1 MEAASRH
8 RCLCLKVS
16 LLSHQAPTI
25 ITLHK
30 LTIYQELD
38 LCPMISLSAEIHS
51 GTGMAVVC
59 NHVEM
64 VLIILIL
71 GADVIRTAEIRTGM
85 LIIEISTIETII
97 GLRDLF
103 HSL

>member
-8 RCLCLKVS
+8 KCLRLKVS
-16 LLSHQAPTI
+16 LLSHQGPTI
-25 ITLHK
+25 IILLK

-64 VLIILIL
+64 VLTILTL
-71 GADVIRTAEIRTGM
+71 GADVIRTAETKTGM
-85 LIIEISTIETII
+85 LIIEISTVETII
-97 GLRDLF
+97 GLQDLF